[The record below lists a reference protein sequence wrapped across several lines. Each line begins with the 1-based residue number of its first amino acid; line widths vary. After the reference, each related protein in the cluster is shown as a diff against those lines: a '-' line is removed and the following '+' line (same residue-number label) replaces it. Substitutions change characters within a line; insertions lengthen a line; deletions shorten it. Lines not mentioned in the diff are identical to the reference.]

1 MDGSD
6 YRRKRSHEVCENLI
20 GRLRQGAKFDGTEKQ
35 SVSANRLRKKGDGNR
50 RAGPAVLMHVRR
62 RNGTFQFA
70 LEILP
75 SEAHR
80 DWLSTER
87 SDDHLVFVANYVL
100 FCSEKDLP
108 KETWEEGDDTVV
120 GEEELILAK
129 QRTPSLEWFELPLEF
144 LDANDATNELDACL
158 LKEIFVFTLWV
169 LSNKTDSRVTG
180 IDEGVLDRADN
191 V

>member
-1 MDGSD
+1 
-6 YRRKRSHEVCENLI
+6 
-20 GRLRQGAKFDGTEKQ
+20 
-35 SVSANRLRKKGDGNR
+35 
-50 RAGPAVLMHVRR
+50 MHVRR

-80 DWLSTER
+80 DWL
-87 SDDHLVFVANYVL
+87 F

-108 KETWEEGDDTVV
+108 KETWKEGDDTVV

-129 QRTPSLEWFELPLEF
+129 QRTPCLERFELSLEF
-144 LDANDATNELDACL
+144 LDANDATDELDACL

-180 IDEGVLDRADN
+180 IDEGVLDRDSTRFQLGFGVN
-191 V
+191 PLH